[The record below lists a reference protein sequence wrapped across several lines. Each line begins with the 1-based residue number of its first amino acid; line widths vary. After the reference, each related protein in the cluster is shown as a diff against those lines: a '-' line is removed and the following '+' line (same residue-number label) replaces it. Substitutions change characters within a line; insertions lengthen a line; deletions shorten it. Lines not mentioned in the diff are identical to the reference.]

1 MGYWIL
7 FVLGTASIAAL
18 IAATVARP
26 WLVRRGYLY
35 PTGQKGS
42 RSHAAVGI
50 GAIFKPEMEHVIE
63 EEQSVAVTREEPG
76 SGEGFRLDL
85 E

>member
-7 FVLGTASIAAL
+7 FIGGTASIAAL

-42 RSHAAVGI
+42 RSHAAMGV

-63 EEQSVAVTREEPG
+63 EEQSQAIIREDDAT
-76 SGEGFRLDL
+76 GEGLRLDL

>member
-26 WLVRRGYLY
+26 WLTRRGYLY

-42 RSHAAVGI
+42 RSHAAMGI

-63 EEQSVAVTREEPG
+63 EEQSTAITREDAE
-76 SGEGFRLDL
+76 SGEDFKLDL
-85 E
+85 D